1 MQLHTYLLDILR
13 KRKNY
18 QLMTPD
24 FLYLN
29 SRDYLLRLDINHIVY
44 FEADGNYTNIISA
57 NKVKHTVGMT
67 LAKMQEVLTKSLDE
81 KALRFV
87 RIGKSHIVSMNYI
100 NQIDI
105 PKQALILSDGH
116 SFAFKVSVS
125 KEALR
130 KLKDILT
137 KQK

>member
-1 MQLHTYLLDILR
+1 
-13 KRKNY
+13 
-18 QLMTPD
+18 MTPD

-44 FEADGNYTNIISA
+44 FEADGNYTNIVLA
-57 NKVKHTVGMT
+57 NKIKHTVGMT
-67 LAKMQEVLTKSLDE
+67 LAKMQEVLKLSLGE

-87 RIGKSHIVSMNYI
+87 RIGKSYIVSMNYI

-105 PKQALILSDGH
+105 PKQSLVLSDGC
-116 SFAFKVSVS
+116 SFVFNVSVS
-125 KEALR
+125 KDALR

-137 KQK
+137 NK